1 MQINPRLDPDT
12 THPIVLFEDLYG
24 EDPRAPQ
31 TQFVLERQ
39 IAFLEA
45 LAVTGSVRA
54 AARRV
59 KVSHQTCYR
68 ARRGSAAFGRAWDAA
83 LVIARASA
91 EAQLAEWAMH
101 GRVVDVWY
109 HGEIVGQRTVHSD
122 RLMLAHLARLDRKCD
137 DARVA
142 AMAEDFDGLIRRMR
156 AGEGIE
162 VPSAC
167 VPAQA
172 GTSNGC
178 APPREAPACAGAHGK
193 VAGAHGKVAGARTES
208 VRREGDTRD
217 SATGEILSPGQWSMR
232 SMSRDGCP
240 TAALHE
246 DGGDSRVPAS
256 ARDHVP
262 CSQCGGLCNDPEA
275 KLTQADCQW
284 FGNRLERMYDAVPP
298 GERRVRGLNI
308 GPQDWGI
315 DEIHIEA
322 FEAGLAEWWLI
333 ESEEELEERL
343 ASALPASGAE
353 LAQVA

>member
-91 EAQLAEWAMH
+91 EAQLGEWAMH

-137 DARVA
+137 DERVA

-156 AGEGIE
+156 EAGEVVE
-162 VPSAC
+162 ERDD
-167 VPAQA
+167 Q
-172 GTSNGC
+172 
-178 APPREAPACAGAHGK
+178 
-193 VAGAHGKVAGARTES
+193 
-208 VRREGDTRD
+208 GDTPD
-217 SATGEILSPGQWSMR
+217 SSTGEISSPGHRSMR
-232 SMSRDGCP
+232 SMSECLCP
-240 TAALHE
+240 TLSVHEDEMRPTAQLHE
-246 DGGDSRVPAS
+246 DGEEGVPDGGGESDNPPSSSDGPQVAEGDRPT
-256 ARDHVP
+256 DHAVGQTNMPHQP
-262 CSQCGGLCNDPEA
+262 CPTCGGKCADPA
-275 KLTQADCQW
+275 ATLTRADCQW
-284 FGNRLERMYDAVPP
+284 FGNRLERMLEARPAYAPDPREVDQEAWDS
-298 GERRVRGLNI
+298 GLL
-308 GPQDWGI
+308 D
-315 DEIHIEA
+315 DIHIA
-322 FEAGLAEWWLI
+322 GFEQGIRKWWMLKSKDAEKVGLKAG
-333 ESEEELEERL
+333 
-343 ASALPASGAE
+343 
-353 LAQVA
+353 